1 MNNIVESIIEI
12 PMGTKNKF
20 EINKESGKIKL
31 DRVLYSALTY
41 PGEYGFIENTLSQDG
56 DPLDI
61 LVLSSYPTF
70 PGCIVDARVIGYLT
84 VIDNKAHDE
93 KVIAVVDKD
102 PRFENI
108 NNLND
113 LTEHQKAEIKD
124 FFQNYK
130 TLQNIKV
137 VTKDFHDKA
146 EAMDLISECKEAF
159 NKLKENTN
167 NKKAIE

>member
-1 MNNIVESIIEI
+1 MNSVYESIIEI

-20 EINKESGKIKL
+20 EINKKTGKIKL

-41 PGEYGFIENTLSQDG
+41 PGEYGFIEDTLSLDG

-61 LVLSSYPTF
+61 LIISSYPTF
-70 PGCIVDARVIGYLT
+70 PGCIVDARILGYLS
-84 VIDNKAHDE
+84 VIDNGQHDE

-102 PRFENI
+102 PRFNHIQEIDDI
-108 NNLND
+108 NHLKD
-113 LTEHQKAEIKD
+113 EIKD

-137 VTKDFHDKA
+137 ETKDFHDKNSA
-146 EAMDLISECKEAF
+146 IKLIEECKIRF
-159 NKLKENTN
+159 KDTK
-167 NKKAIE
+167 

>member
-1 MNNIVESIIEI
+1 MNNIVEAIIEI
-12 PMGTKNKF
+12 PMGTKNKY
-20 EINKESGKIKL
+20 EVNKETGRITL

-41 PGEYGFIENTLSQDG
+41 PGEYGFIENTIADDK

-70 PGCIVDARVIGYLT
+70 PGCVVKARVLGYLT
-84 VIDNKAHDE
+84 VLDNGYHDE
-93 KVIAVVDKD
+93 KVIAVVDTD

-108 NNLND
+108 QKLED

-130 TLQNIKV
+130 TLQNIV
-137 VTKDFHDKA
+137 VETKEFHNME
-146 EAMDLISECKEAF
+146 EALKLIEKCK
-159 NKLKENTN
+159 N
-167 NKKAIE
+167 NYKK

>member
-1 MNNIVESIIEI
+1 MNNIVEAIIEI
-12 PMGTKNKF
+12 PMGTKNKY
-20 EINKESGKIKL
+20 EVNKETGRITL

-41 PGEYGFIENTLSQDG
+41 PGEYGFIENTIADDK

-70 PGCIVDARVIGYLT
+70 PGCTVKARVLGYLT
-84 VIDNKAHDE
+84 VLDNGYHDE
-93 KVIAVVDKD
+93 KVIAVVDTD

-108 NNLND
+108 QKLED

-130 TLQNIKV
+130 TLQNITV
-137 VTKDFHDKA
+137 ETKEFHNME
-146 EAMDLISECKEAF
+146 EALNLIEKCK
-159 NKLKENTN
+159 N
-167 NKKAIE
+167 NYKK

>member
-1 MNNIVESIIEI
+1 MKYTVDAIIEI

-20 EINKESGKIKL
+20 EVNKETGRITL
-31 DRVLYSALTY
+31 DRVLYSALSY
-41 PGEYGFIENTLSQDG
+41 PGEYGFIENTLAD
-56 DPLDI
+56 DKDTLDI

-70 PGCIVDARVIGYLT
+70 PGCVVSARVLGYLK
-84 VIDNKAHDE
+84 VIDNGENDE

-102 PRFENI
+102 PRFDDI
-108 NNLND
+108 NSLND

-137 VTKDFHDKA
+137 ETKDFYPL
-146 EAMDLISECKEAF
+146 EETIELI
-159 NKLKENTN
+159 NKC
-167 NKKAIE
+167 KKAYKK

>member
-1 MNNIVESIIEI
+1 MNNIVEAIIEI
-12 PMGTKNKF
+12 PMGTKNKY
-20 EINKESGKIKL
+20 EVNKDTGRITL

-41 PGEYGFIENTLSQDG
+41 PGEYGFIENTIADDK

-70 PGCIVDARVIGYLT
+70 PGCVVKARVLGYLT
-84 VIDNKAHDE
+84 VLDNGYHDE
-93 KVIAVVDKD
+93 KVIAVVDTD

-108 NNLND
+108 QKMED

-130 TLQNIKV
+130 TLQNIIV
-137 VTKDFHDKA
+137 ETKEFHNME
-146 EAMDLISECKEAF
+146 EALELIEKCK
-159 NKLKENTN
+159 N
-167 NKKAIE
+167 NYKK

>member
-1 MNNIVESIIEI
+1 MIKLKYTVDAIIEI

-20 EINKESGKIKL
+20 EVNKETGRITL
-31 DRVLYSALTY
+31 DRVLYSALSY
-41 PGEYGFIENTLSQDG
+41 PGEYGFIENTLADDN

-70 PGCIVDARVIGYLT
+70 PGCVVSARILGYLK
-84 VIDNKAHDE
+84 VIDNGENDE

-102 PRFENI
+102 PRFDDI
-108 NNLND
+108 NSLND

-137 VTKDFHDKA
+137 ETKDFYPL
-146 EAMDLISECKEAF
+146 EETIELI
-159 NKLKENTN
+159 NKC
-167 NKKAIE
+167 KKAYEK

>member
-1 MNNIVESIIEI
+1 MNNVVESIIEI
-12 PMGTKNKF
+12 PMGTKNKY
-20 EINKESGKIKL
+20 EVIKETGRITL

-41 PGEYGFIENTLSQDG
+41 PGEYGFIEDTLSEDG

-61 LVLSSYPTF
+61 LVISSYPTF
-70 PGCIVDARVIGYLT
+70 PGCVVNARVLGYLT
-84 VIDNKAHDE
+84 VIDNGEHDE
-93 KVIAVVDKD
+93 KVIAVVDRD

-108 NNLND
+108 NELSD

-137 VTKDFHDKA
+137 EIEDFHKKE
-146 EAMDLISECKEAF
+146 EAIELINKCKENF
-159 NKLKENTN
+159 KN
-167 NKKAIE
+167 N

>member
-1 MNNIVESIIEI
+1 MKYTVDAIIEI

-20 EINKESGKIKL
+20 EVNKETGRITL
-31 DRVLYSALTY
+31 DRVLYSALSY
-41 PGEYGFIENTLSQDG
+41 PGEYGFIENTLADDK

-70 PGCIVDARVIGYLT
+70 PGCVVSARVLGYLK
-84 VIDNKAHDE
+84 VIDNGENDE

-102 PRFENI
+102 PRFDDI
-108 NNLND
+108 NSLND

-137 VTKDFHDKA
+137 ETKDFYPL
-146 EAMDLISECKEAF
+146 EETIEII
-159 NKLKENTN
+159 NKC
-167 NKKAIE
+167 KKAYKK

>member
-1 MNNIVESIIEI
+1 MNNVVEAVIEI
-12 PMGTKNKF
+12 PMGTKNKY
-20 EINKESGKIKL
+20 EVNKDTGRIAL

-41 PGEYGFIENTLSQDG
+41 PGEYGFIENTIADDK

-70 PGCIVDARVIGYLT
+70 PGCIVKARVLGYLT
-84 VIDNKAHDE
+84 VLDNGYHDE
-93 KVIAVVDKD
+93 KVIAVVDTD

-108 NNLND
+108 QKMED

-130 TLQNIKV
+130 TLQNIV
-137 VTKDFHDKA
+137 VETKEFHN
-146 EAMDLISECKEAF
+146 MKEAL
-159 NKLKENTN
+159 KLIEKC
-167 NKKAIE
+167 KKNYKK

>member
-1 MNNIVESIIEI
+1 MNNIVETIIEI
-12 PMGTKNKF
+12 PMGTKNKY
-20 EINKESGKIKL
+20 EVNKETGRITL

-41 PGEYGFIENTLSQDG
+41 PGEYGFIEDTLSEDG

-61 LVLSSYPTF
+61 LIISSYPTF
-70 PGCIVDARVIGYLT
+70 PGCVVGARILGYLT
-84 VIDNKAHDE
+84 VIDNGEHDE

-108 NNLND
+108 NELED

-130 TLQNIKV
+130 TLQKIKV
-137 VTKDFHDKA
+137 EIEDFHNKE
-146 EAMDLISECKEAF
+146 EAIKLIEICKK
-159 NKLKENTN
+159 NYKN
-167 NKKAIE
+167 N

>member
-1 MNNIVESIIEI
+1 MKNVVDSIIEI
-12 PMGTKNKF
+12 PMGTKNKY
-20 EINKESGKIKL
+20 EVNKETGRITL

-41 PGEYGFIENTLSQDG
+41 PGEYGFIEDTLSEDN

-70 PGCIVDARVIGYLT
+70 PGCVVSARVLGYLT
-84 VIDNKAHDE
+84 VIDNGEHDE
-93 KVIAVVDKD
+93 KVIAVVDRD
-102 PRFENI
+102 PRFDEI
-108 NNLND
+108 NELED

-137 VTKDFHDKA
+137 EIKDFHNKN
-146 EAMDLISECKEAF
+146 EALELIQKS
-159 NKLKENTN
+159 KENYKSRN
-167 NKKAIE
+167 

>member
-1 MNNIVESIIEI
+1 MKYTVDAIIEI

-20 EINKESGKIKL
+20 EVNKETGRITL
-31 DRVLYSALTY
+31 DRVLYSALSY
-41 PGEYGFIENTLSQDG
+41 PGEYGFIENTLADDK

-61 LVLSSYPTF
+61 LVLSSYPTL
-70 PGCIVDARVIGYLT
+70 PGCVVSAKVLSYLK
-84 VIDNKAHDE
+84 VIDNGENDE

-102 PRFENI
+102 PRFDDI
-108 NNLND
+108 NSLND

-137 VTKDFHDKA
+137 ETKDFYPL
-146 EAMDLISECKEAF
+146 EETIELI
-159 NKLKENTN
+159 NKC
-167 NKKAIE
+167 KKAYEK

>member
-1 MNNIVESIIEI
+1 MNSVYESVIEI

-20 EINKESGKIKL
+20 EINKKTGKIKL

-41 PGEYGFIENTLSQDG
+41 PGEYGFIEDTLSLDG

-61 LVLSSYPTF
+61 LIISSYPTF
-70 PGCIVDARVIGYLT
+70 PGCIVDARILGYLS
-84 VIDNKAHDE
+84 VIDNGQHDE

-102 PRFENI
+102 PRFNHIQEIDDI
-108 NNLND
+108 NHLKD
-113 LTEHQKAEIKD
+113 EIKD

-137 VTKDFHDKA
+137 ETKDFHDKNSA
-146 EAMDLISECKEAF
+146 IKLIEECKKRF
-159 NKLKENTN
+159 KDTK
-167 NKKAIE
+167 

>member
-1 MNNIVESIIEI
+1 MDNIYECIIEI
-12 PMGTKNKF
+12 PMGTKNKY
-20 EINKESGKIKL
+20 EVNKETGRITL

-41 PGEYGFIENTLSQDG
+41 PGEYGFIENTLSEDG

-61 LVLSSYPTF
+61 LIISYYPTF
-70 PGCIVDARVIGYLT
+70 PGCVVSARVLGYLT
-84 VIDNKAHDE
+84 VIDNGEHDE

-108 NNLND
+108 NELED

-130 TLQNIKV
+130 TLQKIKV
-137 VTKDFHDKA
+137 EIEDFHDKN
-146 EAMDLISECKEAF
+146 EAIELIKRCKENF
-159 NKLKENTN
+159 KN
-167 NKKAIE
+167 N

>member
-1 MNNIVESIIEI
+1 MNYVVDAIIEI
-12 PMGTKNKF
+12 PMGTKNKY
-20 EINKESGKIKL
+20 EVNKETGRITL

-41 PGEYGFIENTLSQDG
+41 PGEYGFIENTLSQDT

-70 PGCIVDARVIGYLT
+70 PGCVVQARVLGYLT
-84 VIDNKAHDE
+84 VIDRGMHDE

-102 PRFENI
+102 PRMDSFNVFS
-108 NNLND
+108 D

-130 TLQNIKV
+130 KLQNVDVEIGEFHNEEEAIQLIK
-137 VTKDFHDKA
+137 
-146 EAMDLISECKEAF
+146 ECKERY
-159 NKLKENTN
+159 ENNT
-167 NKKAIE
+167 K